1 MATDDLNLL
10 LLSRVCSDDIEP
22 YMFQNPLNERSLN
35 PGGPKVL
42 LKWTEEMLDMSSFR

>member
-35 PGGPKVL
+35 PSGPKEF